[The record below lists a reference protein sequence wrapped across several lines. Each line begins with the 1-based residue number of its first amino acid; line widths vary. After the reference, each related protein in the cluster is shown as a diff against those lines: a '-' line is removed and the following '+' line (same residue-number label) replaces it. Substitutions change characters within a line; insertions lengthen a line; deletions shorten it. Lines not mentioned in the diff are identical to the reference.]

1 MIFNFEKE
9 KLNIIH
15 EEPEGD
21 WEEIEITVPDECID
35 SLYEIEKELSKY
47 DLTLNDFFIA
57 VLKKEIS
64 KTKKR

>member
-1 MIFNFEKE
+1 MIFNFENE
-9 KLNIIH
+9 KLDIIH
-15 EEPEGD
+15 EEPEDD
-21 WEEIEITVPDECID
+21 WEEIEITIPEECTD

-64 KTKKR
+64 KRRK